1 MVRVRADGTDYWVGS
16 DGVIVNEAVII
27 LDRDGVLNDMVV
39 DPEHGTIDSPL
50 HPSQVTVFP
59 WVPEAVR
66 ALTDRGFR
74 IFIATNQPA
83 AKKGKTTQVNLQLTH
98 DRVVQEA
105 QQLGGRIE
113 ESFICWD
120 RDEDRSF
127 FRKPQPG
134 MLLAALKR
142 VESPDLARSW
152 MVGDGVVDIQA
163 GIAAGLKTAFIG
175 AVKCPTCR
183 VLSDR
188 AASPTA
194 FFGNLRQFAD
204 HLCGS

>member
-1 MVRVRADGTDYWVGS
+1 MSER
-16 DGVIVNEAVII
+16 VII

-39 DPEHGTIDSPL
+39 DAEHGTIDSPL
-50 HPSQVTVFP
+50 HPAQVRVFP
-59 WVPEAVR
+59 WVPEALR
-66 ALTDRGFR
+66 LLTGHGFR
-74 IFIATNQPA
+74 VFIATNQPA
-83 AKKGKTTQVNLQLTH
+83 AKKGKTTQANLQQAH
-98 DRVVQEA
+98 DRVVSEA

-134 MLLAALKR
+134 MLLAALER

-183 VLSDR
+183 VLADR
-188 AASPTA
+188 EASPTA
-194 FFGNLRQFAD
+194 FFANLNAFAEFV
-204 HLCGS
+204 CS